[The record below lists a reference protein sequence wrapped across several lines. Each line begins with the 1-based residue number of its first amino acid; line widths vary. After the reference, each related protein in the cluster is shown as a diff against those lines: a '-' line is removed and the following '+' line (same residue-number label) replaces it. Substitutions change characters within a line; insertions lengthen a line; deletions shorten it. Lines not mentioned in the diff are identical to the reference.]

1 MINWSTITMLSDS
14 QIMTSEVENSI
25 MSDTS
30 DTVIENVLILQGGGS
45 LGAFGCG
52 VFKALANSNV
62 KIDII
67 AGTSIGG
74 LNASIIAGAK
84 AEDHPEKALEQY
96 WLELGEGSSANFM
109 NSPFME
115 GLAGNQTLTL
125 TPLPPPLTTTTPTT
139 TDHSVMTHIS
149 QVKSII
155 SFYTSAIY
163 GDNKIFLPR
172 WRPEF
177 AFTDPEYFTPNKWT
191 YLYDHSPLVKTAEK
205 YIDYNK
211 LQPNGKPNSR
221 LIITAVN
228 VMTAEP
234 LIFDSTKQQITS
246 KHILAATGYPS
257 YYFPW
262 VEVEKGVYA
271 WDGSLL
277 SNTPLREVIDASPV
291 KDKRVFLVENYPKRC
306 DALPDNLLEVQHR
319 ARDIMF
325 SDKTIHNVQMSKTI
339 TYYLRLI
346 DDLYKMLESQFNS
359 EKKEDIKKFKKIRA
373 RYKKVSEQHGAE
385 IKRVHYITRS
395 EPFPS
400 LYENADFSVETIKAS
415 IKEGELKTNQ
425 ILKGIKMG

>member
-1 MINWSTITMLSDS
+1 
-14 QIMTSEVENSI
+14 MTSRGRKFDYV
-25 MSDTS
+25 SDT
-30 DTVIENVLILQGGGS
+30 TIENVLILQGGGS

-52 VFKALANSNV
+52 VFKALANSNI

-74 LNASIIAGAK
+74 LNASIIAGSK
-84 AEDHPEKALEQY
+84 GEDPPEKTLEQY
-96 WLELGEGSSANFM
+96 WLELAEDSAANL
-109 NSPFME
+109 NSPFLE
-115 GLAGNQTLTL
+115 WLARYPIL
-125 TPLPPPLTTTTPTT
+125 TPPPPLPSPTPTT
-139 TDHSVMTHIS
+139 GHSAMTHIS
-149 QVKSII
+149 QVKSVL
-155 SFYTSAIY
+155 SFYRSAIY
-163 GDNKIFLPR
+163 GNSKIFVPR

-177 AFTDPEYFTPNKWT
+177 AFSDPQYFTPDKWT
-191 YLYDHSPLVKTAEK
+191 YMYDHSPLVKTAEK

-211 LQPNGKPNSR
+211 LQPNGKSNSR

-234 LIFDSTKQQITS
+234 LIFDSAKQQITS

-262 VEVEKGVYA
+262 AEVEEGVYA

-346 DDLYKMLESQFNS
+346 NDLYKMLEDHFSS
-359 EKKEDIKKFKKIRA
+359 EKKEDIEKFEKIRA
-373 RYKKVSEQHGAE
+373 RYKKVSEEHGAE

-400 LYENADFSVETIKAS
+400 LYENADFSTETIKAS
-415 IKEGELKTNQ
+415 IRDGELKTNQ
-425 ILKGIKMG
+425 ILKDIKKS

>member
-1 MINWSTITMLSDS
+1 M
-14 QIMTSEVENSI
+14 SE
-25 MSDTS
+25 T
-30 DTVIENVLILQGGGS
+30 IENVLILQGGGS

-52 VFKALANSNV
+52 VFKALANSNI

-74 LNASIIAGAK
+74 LNASIIAGSK
-84 AEDHPEKALEQY
+84 RKDHPEKALEQY
-96 WLELGEGSSANFM
+96 WLELGEGSTANL

-115 GLAGNQTLTL
+115 GLTRN
-125 TPLPPPLTTTTPTT
+125 PTPTTIPT
-139 TDHSVMTHIS
+139 TDHSAMTHIS
-149 QVKSII
+149 QFKSVM
-155 SFYTSAIY
+155 SFYSSAIY
-163 GDNKIFLPR
+163 GNNKIFVPR

-177 AFTDPEYFTPNKWT
+177 AFTDPHYFTPNNWT

-234 LIFDSTKQQITS
+234 LIFDSAKQQITS

-262 VEVEKGVYA
+262 AEVEKGVYA

-306 DALPDNLLEVQHR
+306 DTLPDNLLEVQHR

-346 DDLYKMLESQFNS
+346 NDLYKMLEDHFSS
-359 EKKEDIKKFKKIRA
+359 EKKEDIEKFEKIRA
-373 RYKKVSEQHGAE
+373 RYKKVSEEHGAE

-400 LYENADFSVETIKAS
+400 LYENADFSIDTIKAS
-415 IKEGELKTNQ
+415 IKDGELKTNQ
-425 ILKGIKMG
+425 ILKGIKSS

>member
-1 MINWSTITMLSDS
+1 
-14 QIMTSEVENSI
+14 MTSRDRKFDYV
-25 MSDTS
+25 SDT
-30 DTVIENVLILQGGGS
+30 TIENVLILQGGGS

-52 VFKALANSNV
+52 VFKALANSNI

-74 LNASIIAGAK
+74 LNASIIAGSK
-84 AEDHPEKALEQY
+84 GEDPPEKTLEQY
-96 WLELGEGSSANFM
+96 WLELAEDSATNL
-109 NSPFME
+109 NSPFLE
-115 GLAGNQTLTL
+115 WLARYPIL
-125 TPLPPPLTTTTPTT
+125 TPPPPLPSPTPTT
-139 TDHSVMTHIS
+139 GHSAMTHIS
-149 QVKSII
+149 QVKSVL
-155 SFYTSAIY
+155 SFYRSAIY
-163 GDNKIFLPR
+163 GNSKIFVPR

-177 AFTDPEYFTPNKWT
+177 AFSDPQYFTPDKWT
-191 YLYDHSPLVKTAEK
+191 YMYDHSPLVKTAEK

-211 LQPNGKPNSR
+211 LQPNGKSNSR

-234 LIFDSTKQQITS
+234 LIFDSAKQQITS

-262 VEVEKGVYA
+262 AEVEEGVYA

-325 SDKTIHNVQMSKTI
+325 SDKTIHNIQMSKTI

-346 DDLYKMLESQFNS
+346 NDLYKMLEDHFSS
-359 EKKEDIKKFKKIRA
+359 EKKEDIEKFEKIRA
-373 RYKKVSEQHGAE
+373 RYKKVSEEHGAE

-400 LYENADFSVETIKAS
+400 LYENADFSAETIKAS
-415 IKEGELKTNQ
+415 IKDGEVKTNQ
-425 ILKGIKMG
+425 ILRAIKMS

>member
-1 MINWSTITMLSDS
+1 
-14 QIMTSEVENSI
+14 MTSRGRKFDYV
-25 MSDTS
+25 SDT
-30 DTVIENVLILQGGGS
+30 TIENVLILQGGGS

-52 VFKALANSNV
+52 VFKALANSNI

-74 LNASIIAGAK
+74 LNASIIAGSK
-84 AEDHPEKALEQY
+84 GEDPPEKTLEQY
-96 WLELGEGSSANFM
+96 WLELAEDSAANL
-109 NSPFME
+109 NSPFLE
-115 GLAGNQTLTL
+115 WLARYPILT
-125 TPLPPPLTTTTPTT
+125 PPPLPSPTPTT
-139 TDHSVMTHIS
+139 GHSAMTHIS
-149 QVKSII
+149 QVKSVV
-155 SFYTSAIY
+155 SFYSSAIY
-163 GDNKIFLPR
+163 GNNKIFVPR
-172 WRPEF
+172 WRPDF
-177 AFTDPEYFTPNKWT
+177 AFSDPQYFTPDKWT
-191 YLYDHSPLVKTAEK
+191 YMYDHSPLVKTAEK

-211 LQPNGKPNSR
+211 LQPNGKSNSR

-234 LIFDSTKQQITS
+234 LIFDSAKQQITS

-262 VEVEKGVYA
+262 AEVEEGVYA

-325 SDKTIHNVQMSKTI
+325 SDKTIHNIQMSKTI

-346 DDLYKMLESQFNS
+346 NDLYKMLEDHFSS
-359 EKKEDIKKFKKIRA
+359 EKKEDIEKFEKIRA
-373 RYKKVSEQHGAE
+373 RYKKVSEEHGAE

-400 LYENADFSVETIKAS
+400 LYENADFSAETIKAS
-415 IKEGELKTNQ
+415 IKDGESKTNQ
-425 ILKGIKMG
+425 ILRAIKMS